1 MTKWKILNV
10 IAFLL
15 SWIAITVSYYSF
27 LYPAPF
33 AIVPLLRQV
42 EWKYFLLVYTVLLLF
57 AFTFSFMLSRQGAF
71 QRTFFK
77 TLLAL
82 QIAAMMTM
90 SILTFL
96 TLNKKRSGLKELFSE
111 LEKQAAHDIEAD
123 SIHYISYGF
132 PIPDSN
138 YMKRDSIMAKYG
150 IRYTANCIID
160 QLTKESDAYYKQL
173 TNTYLNKRNGKNW
186 KKKMQ
191 KELEQYPAY

>member
-1 MTKWKILNV
+1 MVKWKILNG

-15 SWIAITVSYYSF
+15 LWMAITASYQSF
-27 LYPAPF
+27 LYPADF

-42 EWKYFLLVYTVLLLF
+42 EWKSSFLLYTALLLL

-123 SIHYISYGF
+123 SIRYISYGF

-138 YMKRDSIMAKYG
+138 YVKRDSIMAKYG
-150 IRYTANCIID
+150 IYNTPVCIIEPISGTRD
-160 QLTKESDAYYKQL
+160 LYYEKLTRHHLD
-173 TNTYLNKRNGKNW
+173 KRNGKNW
-186 KKKMQ
+186 KMKMQ
-191 KELEQYPAY
+191 KELELYK